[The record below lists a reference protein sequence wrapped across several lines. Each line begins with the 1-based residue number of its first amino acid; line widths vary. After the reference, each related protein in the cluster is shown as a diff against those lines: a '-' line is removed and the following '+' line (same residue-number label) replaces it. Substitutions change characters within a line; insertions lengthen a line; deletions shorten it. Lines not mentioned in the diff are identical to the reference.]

1 METHL
6 GGGAVRGK
14 EREQEEPPAPQ
25 NTAVQVIGRDR
36 SPPGRVLRRGPCIF
50 MALSL
55 GPCRE
60 PPPGAEQQQLEL
72 GMLRNGQWTGLEV
85 TEEAGSAP
93 SSGPAGFR
101 EQRGS
106 GHRPPRHCQSDPR
119 LQRSSVA
126 GGEAQWKIRWPRA
139 AWSKVGPASPGR
151 PVSLHDLVSIFSHH
165 LTV

>member
-1 METHL
+1 
-6 GGGAVRGK
+6 
-14 EREQEEPPAPQ
+14 
-25 NTAVQVIGRDR
+25 
-36 SPPGRVLRRGPCIF
+36 

-101 EQRGS
+101 EQRAQGTDPHVTGS
-106 GHRPPRHCQSDPR
+106 QSPAFR
-119 LQRSSVA
+119 
-126 GGEAQWKIRWPRA
+126 EAQLLE
-139 AWSKVGPASPGR
+139 GR
-151 PVSLHDLVSIFSHH
+151 HSGR
-165 LTV
+165 